1 MQTSLCTQF
10 GAANYGITVDGVTF
24 RYMNETAVIETG
36 THEELMKCGGEYAR
50 LWKLQAEAFT

>member
-1 MQTSLCTQF
+1 MV
-10 GAANYGITVDGVTF
+10 VDEFTL

-36 THEELMKCGGEYAR
+36 THEELMKSGGDYAH